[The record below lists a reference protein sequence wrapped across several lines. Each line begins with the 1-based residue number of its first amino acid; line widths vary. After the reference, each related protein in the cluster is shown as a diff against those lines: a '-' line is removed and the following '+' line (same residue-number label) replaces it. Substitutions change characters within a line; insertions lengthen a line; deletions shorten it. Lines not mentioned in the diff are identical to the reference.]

1 MDQNKA
7 VAALGALA
15 QDTRLGLFRL
25 LVTAGPAGLS
35 AGTIAERLGVAP
47 SSLSF
52 HLQQL
57 LHAGLVT
64 QRRLG
69 RQLIYAAE
77 YGAMN
82 ELLACLTES
91 CCGRAASC
99 MPVCNPAQPH
109 TTGERDPAGRRRLR
123 SAFAPSRGCFLLFAS
138 LGGCGRCL
146 RLAALRGKLF
156 VLLSATPCLQGVSLL
171 TAALRFSL
179 RLASLGRDPVVF
191 LPAMPLL
198 QGIGLS

>member
-1 MDQNKA
+1 MEQNHA
-7 VAALGALA
+7 IAALGALA
-15 QDTRLGLFRL
+15 QDTRLTLFRQ

-64 QRRLG
+64 QRRLS

-82 ELLACLTES
+82 ELLAYLTEN
-91 CCGRAASC
+91 CCGRGISC
-99 MPVCNPAQPH
+99 APACS
-109 TTGERDPAGRRRLR
+109 PAENFAEGGSNEALSR
-123 SAFAPSRGCFLLFAS
+123 SRHG
-138 LGGCGRCL
+138 
-146 RLAALRGKLF
+146 
-156 VLLSATPCLQGVSLL
+156 
-171 TAALRFSL
+171 
-179 RLASLGRDPVVF
+179 
-191 LPAMPLL
+191 
-198 QGIGLS
+198 